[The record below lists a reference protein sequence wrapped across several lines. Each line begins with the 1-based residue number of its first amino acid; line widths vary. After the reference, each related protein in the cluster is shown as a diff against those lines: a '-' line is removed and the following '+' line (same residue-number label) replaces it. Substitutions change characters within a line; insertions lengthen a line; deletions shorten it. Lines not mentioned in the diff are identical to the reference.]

1 MNASSLLWRA
11 SAQSITTAAAEAHDL
26 DELAPTIQAVVEQVA
41 DRLDDRAPLNPQPL
55 RDAGLDDDAIARL
68 LRSILFEGA
77 EALRAQL
84 EPSLFAEAVLSLR
97 ACMHPAIP
105 RPQVAPED
113 REFYRRLLE
122 GDAEELQPEYR
133 RLLRLYQDL
142 TLAWPDIVYVHDLNG
157 MMLYVNRPGLELTRF
172 TVADVLGG
180 LSIYDLVAPEFVDLI
195 EARMESPG
203 AVSRTPYSSEIC
215 AKDGERIP
223 IEIATRILRTDGR
236 IDAILG
242 IARDLRLVR
251 RLETEIRRSNVY
263 IDTIVA
269 TVPVG
274 IILTDGQGVVLEAN
288 PAAVAMLGAPDAHA
302 LTGDHFH
309 HVFEDDP
316 DAVHDLLIDVL
327 AKGRERRLCAAQA
340 TTFGAALR
348 CNLII
353 APLHEESGGVDSLLV
368 LMADLSAERGPA
380 LAQAPA
386 ALAEA
391 VRNVVHEFNNPLTA
405 IFGYTQ
411 LLLNAE
417 LEPVAQDR
425 LERIMAEA
433 RRCQQSIKKLADL
446 A

>member
-1 MNASSLLWRA
+1 MNTSSALWRSCA
-11 SAQSITTAAAEAHDL
+11 EGIAATAAEAHDL
-26 DELAPTIQAVVEQVA
+26 EELAPTIQAVVEQVA

-68 LRSILFEGA
+68 LRGVLFEGA
-77 EALRAQL
+77 EALRARL
-84 EPSLFAEAVLSLR
+84 EPSTFAEAVLALR

-122 GDAEELQPEYR
+122 GDAEELQPECR
-133 RLLRLYQDL
+133 RLLRLYQGL
-142 TLAWPDIVYVHDLNG
+142 TLTWPDIVYIHDLNG

-180 LSIYDLVAPEFVDLI
+180 LSIYDLVAPEFIDLI

-203 AVSRTPYSSEIC
+203 AVSRTPYSSEIY

-223 IEIATRILRTDGR
+223 IEIATRIVRTDGR

-302 LTGDHFH
+302 LTGAHFH
-309 HVFEDDP
+309 RVFEDDP
-316 DAVHDLLIDVL
+316 AAVRDLLIDVL
-327 AKGRERRLCAAQA
+327 AKGHERRLCFTQS
-340 TTFGAALR
+340 TTFGASLR
-348 CNLII
+348 CDLII
-353 APLHEESGGVDSLLV
+353 ASLHEESGGVDSLLV
-368 LMADLSAERGPA
+368 LMTDLGGNRDPA
-380 LAQAPA
+380 LAQPPA
-386 ALAEA
+386 ALVQA
-391 VRNVVHEFNNPLTA
+391 VRNVVHEVNNPLTA
-405 IFGYTQ
+405 ILGYTQ
-411 LLLNAE
+411 LLLNAD
-417 LEPVAQDR
+417 LEGAVRSR

-433 RRCQQSIKKLADL
+433 RRCQQAIQKLSDL
-446 A
+446 P